1 MKDRLVSICFLLGLV
16 AVICIFVYP
25 NFMDALSNVKHIS
38 SLHAYDEG
46 VSAIAGGEMDRVWED
61 LAKYNRGI
69 EKAQAKKSPA

>member
-46 VSAIAGGEMDRVWED
+46 VSAIAGGEMDRSR
-61 LAKYNRGI
+61 KRRQR
-69 EKAQAKKSPA
+69 KALPMQGLR